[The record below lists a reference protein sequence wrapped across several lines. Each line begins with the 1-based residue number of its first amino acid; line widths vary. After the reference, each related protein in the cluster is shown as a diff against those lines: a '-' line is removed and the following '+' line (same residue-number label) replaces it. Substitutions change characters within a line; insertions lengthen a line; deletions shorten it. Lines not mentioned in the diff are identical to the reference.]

1 MTLNR
6 FALPTRRLLLTAV
19 ASALT
24 CGSAAWAQDYPNKPI
39 RMIVPFSTGG
49 LADQFA
55 RALGQKLSEA
65 MSQPVVV
72 ENRTGA
78 GGNIGADFVA
88 KAAPDGYT
96 VVMGN
101 LGTHAVNEFLFA
113 TMPFNA
119 QRDFQPVALVLE
131 TEALLVVNSSLPVNN
146 VRELLELAKREPG
159 KLNYGSGGTGTSSH
173 LTGELFKSMGGVQI
187 THVPYKGN
195 ALALT
200 DILGGQVSMGFPSL
214 STVLPHVKSGK
225 LKALASI
232 GATRSPAM
240 PELPTVAEAALP
252 GFKSRDWIGIFA
264 PAGTPPQVV
273 GRLNAEIVK
282 AMNSADMRTRLDAGG
297 ARTSSFSPAEFTAF
311 VRSERE
317 DWAKVVKQA
326 GIVAQ

>member
-1 MTLNR
+1 MLLMQSPCHTK
-6 FALPTRRLLLTAV
+6 RLLLCAFV
-19 ASALT
+19 GMLT
-24 CGSAAWAQDYPNKPI
+24 LGSSAWAQSYPGKPI
-39 RMIVPFSTGG
+39 RLIVPFSTGG

-65 MSQPVVV
+65 FSQPVVV

-78 GGNIGADFVA
+78 GGNIGADVAA
-88 KAAPDGYT
+88 KAPPDGYT
-96 VVMGN
+96 LVMGN
-101 LGTHAVNEFLFA
+101 LGTHAVNEFLFSN
-113 TMPFNA
+113 MPFNA

-131 TEALLVVNSSLPVNN
+131 TEALLVVNAGLPVNN
-146 VRELLELAKREPG
+146 VKDLLALARKEPG
-159 KLNYGSGGTGTSSH
+159 KLTYGSGGPGTSSH
-173 LTGELFKSMGGVQI
+173 LTGELFKHLGGVDI

-200 DILGGQVSMGFPSL
+200 DVLGGQVNIAFPSL
-214 STVLPHVKSGK
+214 STALPHLGTGK
-225 LKALASI
+225 LKALATI
-232 GATRSPAM
+232 GAVRSPAV

-264 PAGTPPQVV
+264 PAGTPPAVV
-273 GRLNAEIVK
+273 AKLNAEIIK

-297 ARTSSFSPAEFTAF
+297 ARPSSFSPVEFAAF

-317 DWAKVVKQA
+317 DWGKVVKQA

>member
-1 MTLNR
+1 MSLMQSHGQ
-6 FALPTRRLLLTAV
+6 TRRLLLGSLAG
-19 ASALT
+19 ALSL
-24 CGSAAWAQDYPNKPI
+24 GSSAWAQNYPGKPI
-39 RMIVPFSTGG
+39 RLIVPFSTGG

-65 MSQPVVV
+65 LSQPVVV

-78 GGNIGADFVA
+78 GGNIGADLAA

-96 VVMGN
+96 LVMGN
-101 LGTHAVNEFLFA
+101 LGTHAVNEFLFSN
-113 TMPFNA
+113 MPFNA

-131 TEALLVVNSSLPVNN
+131 TEALLVVNAGLPVNN
-146 VRELLELAKREPG
+146 VKDLLALARKEPG
-159 KLNYGSGGTGTSSH
+159 KLTYGSGGPGTSSH
-173 LTGELFKSMGGVQI
+173 LTGELFKHLGGVDI

-200 DILGGQVSMGFPSL
+200 DVLGGQVNIAFPSL
-214 STVLPHVKSGK
+214 STALPHLGSGK
-225 LKALASI
+225 LRALATI
-232 GATRSPAM
+232 GASRSPAV

-264 PAGTPPQVV
+264 PAGTPPAVV
-273 GRLNAEIVK
+273 AKLNAEIVR

-297 ARTSSFSPAEFTAF
+297 ARPSSFSPVEFAAF

-317 DWAKVVKQA
+317 DWGKVVKQA